1 MQTNMTKLKALFM
14 TYANMPREDISKIA
28 RLCNDG
34 NERISLSRQA
44 GESVS
49 KILENMNTDNSYV
62 KLIKPQL

>member
-1 MQTNMTKLKALFM
+1 M
-14 TYANMPREDISKIA
+14 YADMPREDISKTA

-49 KILENMNTDNSYV
+49 EILENMNTDNSYV